1 MKDDYKD
8 IMDLPYSGVKQHR
21 RMSMH
26 ERAAQLSPFAALT
39 GHNDMLDDTART
51 NEETVREND
60 MPKDFEDWYAVLM
73 QMTEQQMLNPD
84 EKAAGRENFD

>member
-8 IMDLPYSGVKQHR
+8 IINLPYSGVRQHR
-21 RMSMH
+21 RMSMY

-39 GHNDMLDDTART
+39 GHNDMLDDTARKKEDAIR
-51 NEETVREND
+51 EED

-73 QMTEQQMLNPD
+73 QMT
-84 EKAAGRENFD
+84 AALP